1 MWGLR
6 IAHLKKHTK
15 YKGIQTAT
23 SGMEIYCWK
32 FWAVD
37 PKYLCQ
43 LTPIYR
49 SKDFTPAQW
58 YRRAEFAARPISNT
72 SSKRQ
77 AGMANRREASY
88 VLFSPQGK
96 KPQKGQGNC
105 CDMGC
110 NSGRLTMLLE
120 VLLHVPYMLQ
130 LLRIAS
136 SKIHKVFDMSLQFNL
151 PACQIQEKKPCIQLK
166 QVNVVSI

>member
-43 LTPIYR
+43 LTPIYW
-49 SKDFTPAQW
+49 SKYFTPAQW
-58 YRRAEFAARPISNT
+58 YRIAEFAARPMSIT
-72 SSKRQ
+72 GSKRQ
-77 AGMANRREASY
+77 AGRANRREASY

-96 KPQKGQGNC
+96 NPKRDRETAVTWVAILADWPC
-105 CDMGC
+105 CWKCFYMC
-110 NSGRLTMLLE
+110 PTCYSFWEWLQVKHTKSLICLHSLTC
-120 VLLHVPYMLQ
+120 
-130 LLRIAS
+130 
-136 SKIHKVFDMSLQFNL
+136 L
-151 PACQIQEKKPCIQLK
+151 PAKSRRKNLAF
-166 QVNVVSI
+166 NWSRWM